1 MVRTRGNTVCG
12 LVLVAAL
19 LPAALAAQDDTPPAG
34 EETPAPPAVPAN
46 DTPAAAAMTPPTLA
60 AIVEQLSVESRKK
73 LGDLLATDWKK
84 RPEWAD
90 MLIALLKGE
99 SMGPGVGWFK
109 PSEKKYDW
117 KWISEQFDADSDG
130 KISPEELGVK
140 DPGSDQFFARLD
152 RDNDGFLR
160 PADFDYFG
168 RQPATPP
175 LMMSQYLSGLFD
187 TDSNGRITADEL
199 ASFLKRADADK
210 TGFITSEDLY
220 REFTRMF
227 NDRDAGGSDMPR
239 PERMLPMFFKGEF
252 GVLEAGPAL
261 GEMAPDFTL
270 PTHDGSTSVT
280 LSKSRG
286 KPVILI
292 FGSFT

>member
-1 MVRTRGNTVCG
+1 MIPALKNTAWG
-12 LVLVAAL
+12 LALVAAL
-19 LPAALAAQDDTPPAG
+19 LPAASVAQDETPPKS
-34 EETPAPPAVPAN
+34 EETTAPNVPAAN
-46 DTPAAAAMTPPTLA
+46 DAAKAAAMTPPTLA
-60 AIVEQLSVESRKK
+60 AVVEHLSAESRKK
-73 LGDLLATDWKK
+73 FGDMLAKDWKK

-99 SMGPGVGWFK
+99 GMGPGAGWFK

-117 KWISEQFDADSDG
+117 QWLSDRFDADSDG

-140 DPGSDQFFARLD
+140 EAGSDQFFARLD

-168 RQPATPP
+168 RQAATPP
-175 LMMSQYLSGLFD
+175 LMMSQYMAVLFD
-187 TDSNGRITADEL
+187 TDSNGRITPEEL
-199 ASFLKRADADK
+199 AAFLKRADADK
-210 TGFITSEDLY
+210 TGFITADDLY
-220 REFTRMF
+220 IQLTRMF
-227 NDRDAGGSDMPR
+227 ADGGGSDMPR

-252 GVLEAGPAL
+252 GVLESGPAL
-261 GEMAPDFTL
+261 GEAAPDFTL
-270 PTHDGSTSVT
+270 PLHDGSGSVT